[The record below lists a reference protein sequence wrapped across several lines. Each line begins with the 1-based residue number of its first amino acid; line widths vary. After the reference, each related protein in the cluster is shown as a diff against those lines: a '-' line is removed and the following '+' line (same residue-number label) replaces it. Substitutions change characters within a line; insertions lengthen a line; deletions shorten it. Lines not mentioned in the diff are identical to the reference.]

1 MTPQTV
7 APEAEAAAA
16 ASLHPVETWGLSKTY
31 RTGFWLDRRVES
43 LKDCSLRVQQGE
55 TFGLLGPNGAGKTT
69 LLKILLGIVRPTKG
83 RAALLGRPIG
93 DRAAKQNIGY
103 LPENPY
109 LYDHLTAWEFLEYIA
124 SLFELPHNLTRSRIS
139 ELLEMVGIEAATARK
154 KQLRKYSKG
163 MLQRTAMAQA
173 LINDPDLVF
182 LDEPMSGLD
191 PLGRYQFRQ
200 IIQTL
205 RDRGKTIFFNSHIL
219 GDVEQICDR
228 VALLARGEILC
239 GGSINELLGTAEGY
253 HVSGTGGDRG
263 KLAEWVADLDYES
276 GFWSGTLKKGDPQQ
290 FLSVLAAMGAHLRE
304 MRLARASLEE
314 FFVQQMRQRGITS
327 SR

>member
-1 MTPQTV
+1 MTPQTI
-7 APEAEAAAA
+7 APEPTAAT
-16 ASLHPVETWGLSKTY
+16 SEPPHPVETWGLGKTY
-31 RTGFWLDRRVES
+31 RTGFWLDRRIES
-43 LKDCSLRVQQGE
+43 LKDCSLSVRQGE

-69 LLKILLGIVRPTKG
+69 LLKILLGIVRPTAG

-93 DRAAKQNIGY
+93 DRTAKQNIGY

-124 SLFELPHNLTRSRIS
+124 SLFGQSYRVTKARIP
-139 ELLEMVGIEAATARK
+139 ELLDMVGIEEATARK

-173 LINDPDLVF
+173 LMNDPDLVF

-200 IIQTL
+200 IIQSL

-239 GGSINELLGTAEGY
+239 GGSIEELLGTVEVY
-253 HVSGTGGDRG
+253 HVSGTGGDRD
-263 KLAEWVADLDYES
+263 KLAAWVADLDYES
-276 GFWSGTLKKGDPQQ
+276 GFWSGTLQKGNPQQ
-290 FLSVLAAMGAHLRE
+290 FLSALADMGANLRE